1 MSDWLAVK
9 GLSQRRHRRC
19 WREEEG
25 DQISGGRGDGPGQA
39 KEKPPGRGSR
49 LRGELIEATARLLE
63 ASGDA
68 QVLTLAAVAREAR
81 IAAPSIY
88 RHFSDRNELVEAV
101 VADRFDRLA
110 QTLADAMA
118 HTFGPAEGCGP
129 AAARTAGSALITL
142 ATTRS
147 CSAPTLPS
155 IPPGRATAPVSGSSG
170 A

>member
-1 MSDWLAVK
+1 MIRSAA
-9 GLSQRRHRRC
+9 
-19 WREEEG
+19 
-25 DQISGGRGDGPGQA
+25 GGA
-39 KEKPPGRGSR
+39 LVPGRRRKNRRGEGVR
-49 LRGELIEATARLLE
+49 LRVELIEATARLLE

-101 VADRFDRLA
+101 VADRFDRLDE
-110 QTLADAMA
+110 TLAGAMA
-118 HTFGPAEGCGP
+118 HTFGPAEGLRACC
-129 AAARTAGSALITL
+129 ARTAGSASITP

-147 CSAPTLPS
+147 CSAPTWPS

-170 A
+170 AW